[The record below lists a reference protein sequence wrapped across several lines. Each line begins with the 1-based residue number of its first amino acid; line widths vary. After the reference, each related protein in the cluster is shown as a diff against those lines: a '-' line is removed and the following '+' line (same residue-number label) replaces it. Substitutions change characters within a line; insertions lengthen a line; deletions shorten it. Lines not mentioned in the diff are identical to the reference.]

1 MIKGYK
7 HLQECAYIGDDSS
20 EELDELLEAYKLGLM
35 TNTTLMEK
43 IEELKKVD
51 GKANDPGT
59 DFAVLFYFFPLV
71 LWYTNV
77 FRVLDDVETLI
88 ILKNLINN

>member
-59 DFAVLFYFFPLV
+59 DFDVLFYFFPLV
-71 LWYTNV
+71 LG
-77 FRVLDDVETLI
+77 TLTSSGF
-88 ILKNLINN
+88 